1 MIDGGLGEFH
11 QPAMTTAH
19 QPDEIPGVCAGIR
32 FPTEAHRSLAAETA
46 VALAGDPRVMAVCLT
61 CSIARGV
68 ADSEAD
74 LDMVAFTAREHVP
87 ALEAVAE
94 RHRAASPEIHF
105 DLEISPGNLEPGQQG
120 WTNVDA
126 FELEVGNYV
135 AYARPLFERADAFQ
149 QLQARYL
156 PYYEDALARS
166 RAARFYEVTTNHADR
181 MRRGL
186 RRNSLFD
193 PAERLR
199 LGIQTFLAG
208 LFVCRRVYP
217 IDYTKWVEAQLTELL
232 GLPELLPPLRGLF
245 DIGPLDP
252 QRLATRAD
260 ALEALAERWLRE
272 A

>member
-1 MIDGGLGEFH
+1 VNV
-11 QPAMTTAH
+11 AH
-19 QPDEIPGVCAGIR
+19 DPGEIPAVCAEIA
-32 FPTEAHRSLAAETA
+32 FPGEVHRARACETA
-46 VALAGDPRVMAVCLT
+46 LALAQDPRVRAICLT

-74 LDMVAFTAREHVP
+74 LDMVAFTAWEHVS
-87 ALEAVAE
+87 ALDAVAE
-94 RHRAASPEIHF
+94 RHRAASSEIHF
-105 DLEISPGNLEPGQQG
+105 DLEISHDQFEPGQQG

-135 AYARPLFERADAFQ
+135 AYARPIFERGEAFQ

-156 PYYEDALARS
+156 PYYDDALARR
-166 RAARFYEVTTNHADR
+166 RAARFYEVTTNHAHR

-217 IDYTKWVEAQLTELL
+217 VDYAKWVEYQVTDLL
-232 GLPELLPPLRGLF
+232 GLPELLPPLRALF
-245 DIGPLDP
+245 DVGPLDP
-252 QRLATRAD
+252 DRLRARAD
-260 ALEALAERWLRE
+260 ELEALAERWLVIPT
-272 A
+272 